1 MRYTDSDR
9 VFDELLVISVRAGN
23 RRAAE
28 RLAARWHPRL
38 VRTATRFLG
47 NADQGQD
54 AAQEAWAAM
63 SAAWVRLDD
72 PRKFAGWAFSIL
84 HRKCS
89 DIQRRLIKDRDGL
102 SELTLAATDSPQDA
116 SSDRRLVINDAFAG
130 LKPEHRAT
138 AILFFAEGLTLIEIA
153 HITGAPIG
161 TVKSRL
167 FHARQQ
173 LKSNLERE
181 NP

>member
-1 MRYTDSDR
+1 LRYADSDR
-9 VFDELLVISVRAGN
+9 VFDELLVISVRAGD

-38 VRTATRFLG
+38 VRTATRLLG
-47 NADQGQD
+47 NTDQGQD

-63 SAAWVRLDD
+63 SAGWVRLDD

-84 HRKCS
+84 HRKCT
-89 DIQRRLIKDRDGL
+89 DIQRRLIKDREGL
-102 SELTLAATDSPQDA
+102 SQMANSTEESHADA
-116 SSDRRLVINDAFAG
+116 PDRHFAINDAFAA
-130 LKPEHRAT
+130 LNSEHRAV
-138 AILFFAEGLTLIEIA
+138 AILFFAEGLTLIEIS
-153 HITGAPIG
+153 HITGVPVG

-167 FHARQQ
+167 FNARQQ